1 MVLLQDYI
9 YFGNYAVPTIYI
21 YNKTS
26 LSRISSYGVGYGGG
40 VTDMAM
46 YAADAQ
52 PPAFS
57 KLVNVVREQWR
68 NQDFVS
74 GVAVSV
80 YGRTFRI
87 SRQCHC
93 TESLSHWPTT
103 KRTVKLK
110 IAQFLESYFVL

>member
-1 MVLLQDYI
+1 MQIFRLGFVLDADYTQTVSAGGYQVTVSSKCNFCDI
-9 YFGNYAVPTIYI
+9 YRQNC
-21 YNKTS
+21 N
-26 LSRISSYGVGYGGG
+26 
-40 VTDMAM
+40 
-46 YAADAQ
+46 
-52 PPAFS
+52 
-57 KLVNVVREQWR
+57 QWR

-74 GVAVSV
+74 RVAVSV

-87 SRQCHC
+87 SRHCHC